1 MMNEHFIKQAM
12 KTNSQ
17 FGGGVNTMYNT
28 SSQDPSKK
36 SDSNPADKH
45 KDQKES
51 LGQIIL
57 INGKEQPDLK

>member
-1 MMNEHFIKQAM
+1 M